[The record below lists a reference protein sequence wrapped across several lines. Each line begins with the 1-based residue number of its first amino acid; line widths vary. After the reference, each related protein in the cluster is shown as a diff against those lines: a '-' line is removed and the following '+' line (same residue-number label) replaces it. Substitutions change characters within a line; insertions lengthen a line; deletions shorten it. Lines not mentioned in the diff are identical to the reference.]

1 MRKGFGLIQ
10 ALIVIVLISTIL
22 VIAMKYAQITTRQTV
37 DLYTKERAELFM
49 DEAIELTLLAISGYD
64 RNATRDCLR
73 QVNFISE
80 DRRFD
85 ANVTIRQYYLFNGLD
100 NDVNLTTCFN
110 DGMIQAVQTEDSHGM
125 VLLEATVET
134 NSTNPRNKTQMRI
147 HRKTLQ
153 HP

>member
-22 VIAMKYAQITTRQTV
+22 VIAMKYAQITTRQTI
-37 DLYTKERAELFM
+37 DLYARERAELFM

-64 RNATRDCLR
+64 RNATKDCLR

-85 ANVTIRQYYLFNGLD
+85 ANVTIRRYYLFNGLD
-100 NDVNLTTCFN
+100 NDVNLTNCFN
-110 DGMIQAVQTEDSHGM
+110 AGMIQAVQTEDSHGM

-134 NSTNPRNKTQMRI
+134 NSTNPRNKTQIRI
-147 HRKTLQ
+147 HRRTLQ

>member
-22 VIAMKYAQITTRQTV
+22 VIAMRYAQITTRQTI
-37 DLYTKERAELFM
+37 DLYARERAELFM

-64 RNATRDCLR
+64 RKATKDCLR

-100 NDVNLTTCFN
+100 NGIDLVNC
-110 DGMIQAVQTEDSHGM
+110 GIVRSIQTEDSHGM

-134 NSTNPRNKTQMRI
+134 NSTNPRNKTQIRI
-147 HRKTLQ
+147 HRRTLQ